1 MLSDNLE
8 GWDGVAGERETQEGE
23 NVCVTMADS
32 HCCMPQTK
40 KHCKAINL
48 QSKIKHLQEGFFGV

>member
-23 NVCVTMADS
+23 NVMSLWLIHIVTC
-32 HCCMPQTK
+32 HKPKNTVKRLTYNQK
-40 KHCKAINL
+40 
-48 QSKIKHLQEGFFGV
+48 